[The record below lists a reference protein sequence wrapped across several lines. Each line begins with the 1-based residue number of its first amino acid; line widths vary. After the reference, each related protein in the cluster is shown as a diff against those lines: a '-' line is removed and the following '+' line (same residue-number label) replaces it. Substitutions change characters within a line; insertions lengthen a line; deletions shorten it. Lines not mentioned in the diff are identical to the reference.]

1 MQIMSNEDDIDI
13 VCNRKTEA
21 LIGIDA
27 KLCTIYDVAE
37 FSERD
42 KDKVSL

>member
-13 VCNRKTEA
+13 VRSRKTEA
-21 LIGIDA
+21 LIDIDA
-27 KLCTIYDVAE
+27 TRCTIYDVTE